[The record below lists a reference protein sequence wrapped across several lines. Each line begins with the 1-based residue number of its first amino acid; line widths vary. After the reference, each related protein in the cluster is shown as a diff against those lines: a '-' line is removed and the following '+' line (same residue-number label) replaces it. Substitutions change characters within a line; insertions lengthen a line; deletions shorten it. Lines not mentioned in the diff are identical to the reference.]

1 MCGCKNLPLRYFFS
15 GNFWT
20 ICSINTRVNQKIRSH
35 WIKKIWGLTQ
45 NRVQTESTQ
54 STKGI
59 SGRMRKGAAKGD
71 TYVSDKAGNIS
82 RLECSVPQEIG
93 HIEVH
98 KDKNACCNLRAEC
111 WDEPA
116 SDRSPLPMQMD
127 IIQSTEG
134 LNRIKRQRMPRHPS
148 SSDLGHWCSWFLG
161 IQARI

>member
-1 MCGCKNLPLRYFFS
+1 MCGCKNLPLGYFFS

-116 SDRSPLPMQMD
+116 SDLCLYLVCFDCVRMKFLLSPPCPGQGPSED
-127 IIQSTEG
+127 ICPTTQNTAS
-134 LNRIKRQRMPRHPS
+134 
-148 SSDLGHWCSWFLG
+148 
-161 IQARI
+161 A